1 MNFRHILWT
10 VGMGYATFVWPA
22 AMVLPHSASCSQHH
36 FSEQPS
42 AMASGVCSPT
52 GLSASNGEP
61 LAEGYRT
68 FASAFRGH

>member
-1 MNFRHILWT
+1 
-10 VGMGYATFVWPA
+10 
-22 AMVLPHSASCSQHH
+22 
-36 FSEQPS
+36 
-42 AMASGVCSPT
+42 MASGVCSPT